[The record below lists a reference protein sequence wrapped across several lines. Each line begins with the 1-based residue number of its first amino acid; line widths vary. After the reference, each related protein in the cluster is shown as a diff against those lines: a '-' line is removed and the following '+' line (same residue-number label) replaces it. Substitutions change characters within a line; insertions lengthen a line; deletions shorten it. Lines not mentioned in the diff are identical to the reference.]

1 MSIKY
6 PKIPHN
12 YVPEYQQSSIPW
24 VTASSLATADLSFYH
39 ARFPTVTR
47 WIQVHNGD
55 HAGNAVLRFGFSLEG
70 VDATA
75 DVTGV
80 SGSNYFELH
89 AGEKSDRLE
98 LKCTD
103 LYLMT
108 DTNTTPFNIIA
119 GLTNIQRDA
128 FPVLTGSNGFQG
140 VG

>member
-1 MSIKY
+1 MSLKR

-24 VTASSLATADLSFYH
+24 VTASTLATAEVSMYH

-47 WIQVHNGD
+47 WIQLHNRD
-55 HAGNAVLRFGFSLEG
+55 QAGGSILRFGFTAAG
-70 VDATA
+70 VTTGSA
-75 DVTGV
+75 DP
-80 SGSNYFELH
+80 SHFFELH
-89 AGEKSDRLE
+89 AGEVSEVLE

-103 LYLMT
+103 LYVMA